1 MRPSRP
7 LATALFVASLA
18 VAGCSTHPAPTTAAV
33 TAPPATT
40 TVPRTT
46 TAMPPS
52 APTTIQAPTPAAAC
66 APLPWPGWGT
76 GLQQRPSS
84 SSAPV
89 YLVRAGRQECSDRVV
104 FHLNGPDP
112 VGYSVRYVDLVRE
125 DGSGRPVPVAGGAAL
140 QVVINAPALG
150 QDSHGYV
157 GKVLAEP
164 RADFYT
170 PAQLAG
176 WSSLRQVRYAGSFE
190 GQTTIAVGVRARFPF
205 RAFTVLDRGG
215 NYRSLVLDIAPDL

>member
-7 LATALFVASLA
+7 LATALLIASLT
-18 VAGCSTHPAPTTAAV
+18 VAGCSSHPAPTTAAAPV
-33 TAPPATT
+33 PPATT
-40 TVPRTT
+40 TVRPTT
-46 TAMPPS
+46 TATPP
-52 APTTIQAPTPAAAC
+52 APPETTRTGTAAGAC

-76 GLQQRPSS
+76 GLQVRSASS
-84 SSAPV
+84 TAPV
-89 YLVRAGRQECSDRVV
+89 YLVRAGRHECSDRVV

-112 VGYSVRYVDLVRE
+112 VGYSVRY
-125 DGSGRPVPVAGGAAL
+125 GRAVPVAGDAAL

-170 PAQLAG
+170 PAQLAS
-176 WSSLRQVRYAGSFE
+176 WSSLREVRYAGSFE
-190 GQTTIAVGVRARFPF
+190 GQTTIAVGVRARVPF
-205 RAFTVLDRGG
+205 HVFTLLDSSGH
-215 NYRSLVLDIAPDL
+215 YRSVVLDIAP

>member
-7 LATALFVASLA
+7 LATAFLIASLA
-18 VAGCSTHPAPTTAAV
+18 VAGCSAHPAAPTAAAPV
-33 TAPPATT
+33 PPATT

-46 TAMPPS
+46 TVTPPV
-52 APTTIQAPTPAAAC
+52 APPTTQVPTPPASC

-76 GLQQRPSS
+76 GLQLRESS

-89 YLVRAGRQECSDRVV
+89 YLVRAGQHECSDRVV

-125 DGSGRPVPVAGGAAL
+125 DGSGRPVPVAGAAAL

-157 GKVLAEP
+157 DKVLAEP
-164 RADFYT
+164 GADFYT

-176 WSSLRQVRYAGSFE
+176 WSSLREVRYAGSFE
-190 GQTTIAVGVRARFPF
+190 GQTTVAVGVRGRVPF
-205 RAFTVLDRGG
+205 RVFTVLDRSGL
-215 NYRSLVLDIAPDL
+215 YRSMVLDLAP

>member
-7 LATALFVASLA
+7 LATALLIGSLA
-18 VAGCSTHPAPTTAAV
+18 VAGCSSHPAPTTAAAPV
-33 TAPPATT
+33 PPSTTA
-40 TVPRTT
+40 VPGTT
-46 TAMPPS
+46 TATPPMPS
-52 APTTIQAPTPAAAC
+52 ETTQTGTAAAAC

-150 QDSHGYV
+150 QDDHGYV

-164 RADFYT
+164 GADFYT
-170 PAQLAG
+170 PTQLAG
-176 WSSLRQVRYAGSFE
+176 WSSLREVRYAGSFE

-215 NYRSLVLDIAPDL
+215 HYRSVVLDIAP

>member
-7 LATALFVASLA
+7 LATALLLAGSLA
-18 VAGCSTHPAPTTAAV
+18 VAGCSSHTAA
-33 TAPPATT
+33 TAAAPGPP
-40 TVPRTT
+40 TT
-46 TAMPPS
+46 TAVQTTTATPG
-52 APTTIQAPTPAAAC
+52 AVPTTTQAGTSAAAC
-66 APLPWPGWGT
+66 VPMPWSGWGT
-76 GLQQRPSS
+76 RPQQHAGS

-89 YLVRAGRQECSDRVV
+89 YLVRAGRHECSDRVV

-112 VGYSVRYVDLVRE
+112 VGYSVRYVDVVSE

-140 QVVINAPALG
+140 QVAINAPALG

-164 RADFYT
+164 RADFYP

-176 WSSLRQVRYAGSFE
+176 WSSLREVRYAGSFE
-190 GQTTIAVGVRARFPF
+190 GQTTIAVGVRARVPF
-205 RAFTVLDRGG
+205 HVFTVLDSGG
-215 NYRSLVLDIAPDL
+215 DYRSVVLDVAP

>member
-7 LATALFVASLA
+7 LATAVLIASPA
-18 VAGCSTHPAPTTAAV
+18 VAGCSAHPAPTTGAAPV
-33 TAPPATT
+33 PPATT
-40 TVPRTT
+40 TAPRTT
-46 TAMPPS
+46 TTRPPI
-52 APTTIQAPTPAAAC
+52 APTTTQVPRPAAAC

-76 GLQQRPSS
+76 GLQLRASS

-89 YLVRAGRQECSDRVV
+89 HLVRAGRQECSDRVV

-112 VGYSVRYVDLVRE
+112 VGYSVRYVDPVSE
-125 DGSGRPVPVAGGAAL
+125 DGSGRPVPVADAAAL

-164 RADFYT
+164 TADFYT

-176 WSSLRQVRYAGSFE
+176 WSSLREVRYAASLE
-190 GQTTIAVGVRARFPF
+190 GQTTIAVGVRARVPF
-205 RAFTVLDRGG
+205 RVFTVLDRSGH
-215 NYRSLVLDIAPDL
+215 YRSVVLDVAP

>member
-7 LATALFVASLA
+7 LAAALLIASLT
-18 VAGCSTHPAPTTAAV
+18 VAGCSSHPAPTTAAAP
-33 TAPPATT
+33 APPATT
-40 TVPRTT
+40 TAPPTT
-46 TAMPPS
+46 TATPPTS
-52 APTTIQAPTPAAAC
+52 PETTQTGTAAGAC

-76 GLQQRPSS
+76 GLQLRSAFS
-84 SSAPV
+84 TAPV
-89 YLVRAGRQECSDRVV
+89 YLVRAGRHECSDRVV

-112 VGYSVRYVDLVRE
+112 VGYSVRYVDVLRE
-125 DGSGRPVPVAGGAAL
+125 DGSGRPVPVAGDAAL

-176 WSSLRQVRYAGSFE
+176 WSSLREVRYAGSFE
-190 GQTTIAVGVRARFPF
+190 GQTTIAVGVRSRVPF
-205 RAFTVLDRGG
+205 RVFTVLDSSGD
-215 NYRSLVLDIAPDL
+215 YRSVVLDIAP

>member
-7 LATALFVASLA
+7 LATALLAASLA
-18 VAGCSTHPAPTTAAV
+18 VAGCSSHTAATTTAALG
-33 TAPPATT
+33 PPTT
-40 TVPRTT
+40 TATRTT
-46 TAMPPS
+46 TATPS
-52 APTTIQAPTPAAAC
+52 AAPTTTQAGTSAAAC
-66 APLPWPGWGT
+66 VPMPWPGWRT
-76 GLQQRPSS
+76 RPQQHAGS

-89 YLVRAGRQECSDRVV
+89 YLVRAGRHECSDRVV
-104 FHLNGPDP
+104 FHLNGPAP
-112 VGYSVRYVDLVRE
+112 VGYSVRYVDVVSE

-150 QDSHGYV
+150 QDTHGYV

-176 WSSLRQVRYAGSFE
+176 WSSLREVRYAGSFE
-190 GQTTIAVGVRARFPF
+190 GQTTIAVGVRARVPF
-205 RAFTVLDRGG
+205 HVFTVLDSSGD
-215 NYRSLVLDIAPDL
+215 YRSVVLDVAP